1 MKEFFSS
8 KKFIVIIVI
17 AALSVGVMIYAAV
30 SGDTVISSGLGFI
43 LKPVQNASASISS
56 WVSEG
61 MDMLFNAKEYYEE
74 NQRLQEEIDRLTE
87 QMVDYTETKQE
98 NEHFREMLGLAESSP
113 GIEFSEPCKVIG
125 RVANDTF
132 GSFLIDKGEMDGI
145 EYYDP
150 VVTSA
155 GLVGYVTRVEYTYSL
170 VTPIRS
176 NEISLGVYCV
186 RTGET
191 GVIEGSYTL
200 APDNKVSLIYIPLD
214 HEMTEGDIL
223 VTSGYSGTLPKG
235 LIVGVAE
242 EPKISVNGL
251 SSECYVKLSVDV
263 ADLKTVYV
271 ITDFEGKGSAY
282 EE

>member
-8 KKFIVIIVI
+8 KKFIIILII
-17 AALSVGVMIYAAV
+17 AGVMAVVMIWAAV
-30 SGDTVISSGLGFI
+30 SNETLLSSGLGVVLRPI
-43 LKPVQNASASISS
+43 QKASQSISS
-56 WVSEG
+56 WVGERV
-61 MDMLFNAKEYYEE
+61 DMLFNAKEYYEE
-74 NQRLQEEIDRLTE
+74 NQRLQEEIDRRTE

-98 NEHFREMLGLAESSP
+98 NEHFREMLGLLEKSP

-125 RVANDTF
+125 RVANDVA
-132 GSFLIDKGEMDGI
+132 GSFFIDKGQRDGI

-170 VTPIRS
+170 VTPILS
-176 NEISLGVYCV
+176 NDISLGVYCV

-191 GVIEGSYTL
+191 GVIEGTYEL
-200 APDNKVSLIYIPLD
+200 APEGGVKLIYIPLE
-214 HEMTEGDIL
+214 HEMQQGDIL

-235 LIVGVAE
+235 LVVGLAGE
-242 EPKISVNGL
+242 ITPASNGL
-251 SSECYVKLSVDV
+251 SAESVVSLTVDV
-263 ADLKTVYV
+263 PELKTVYV
-271 ITDFEGKGSAY
+271 ITDFDGKGSAY

>member
-8 KKFIVIIVI
+8 KKFIIIIII
-17 AALSVGVMIYAAV
+17 AALMAGVMIYAAV
-30 SGDTVISSGLGFI
+30 SNETFVSGGLGAL
-43 LKPVQNASASISS
+43 LKPIQGLSNSIST
-56 WVSEG
+56 WVTERL
-61 MDMLFNAKEYYEE
+61 DMLFNAEEYYNE
-74 NQRLQEEIDRLTE
+74 NQQLKEEIDRLTQ

-98 NEHFREMLGLAESSP
+98 NEHFREMLGLTESSP

-125 RVANDTF
+125 RVANDVS
-132 GSFLIDKGEMDGI
+132 GSFFIDKGEMDGI

-170 VTPIRS
+170 VTPILS

-191 GVIEGSYTL
+191 GVIEGEYGL
-200 APDNKVSLIYIPLD
+200 APENKVELIYIPLE
-214 HEMTEGDIL
+214 HEMTVGDIL
-223 VTSGYSGTLPKG
+223 VTSGYSGTVPKG
-235 LIVGVAE
+235 IVVGTSGE
-242 EPKISVNGL
+242 LTTSQNGL
-251 SSECYVKLSVDV
+251 SAETTVTLAVEV
-263 ADLKTVYV
+263 RELKTVYV
-271 ITDFEGKGSAY
+271 ITDFDGKGSAY

>member
-1 MKEFFSS
+1 MKEFLSS
-8 KKFIVIIVI
+8 KKFIIIIILTAVM
-17 AALSVGVMIYAAV
+17 AVVMIYAAL
-30 SGDTVISSGLGFI
+30 SGDTLVSSGLGVI
-43 LKPVQNASASISS
+43 VNPIQKASQSISS
-56 WVSEG
+56 WVTEG
-61 MDMLFNAKEYYEE
+61 LDMLFNAKEYYEE
-74 NQRLQEEIDRLTE
+74 NKELKEEIDRLTE

-125 RVANDTF
+125 RVANDVAGGF
-132 GSFLIDKGEMDGI
+132 FIDKGSMDGI

-155 GLVGYVTRVEYTYSL
+155 GLVGYVTRVELTYSL
-170 VTPIRS
+170 VTPILS
-176 NEISLGVYCV
+176 NDISLGVYCV

-200 APDNKVSLIYIPLD
+200 APDGKVRLIYIPL
-214 HEMTEGDIL
+214 EGETQKGDIL

-235 LIVGVAE
+235 LIVGTAGEVVT
-242 EPKISVNGL
+242 SSNGL
-251 SSECYVKLSVDV
+251 SGECEVSISVDV
-263 ADLKTVYV
+263 FDLKAVYV